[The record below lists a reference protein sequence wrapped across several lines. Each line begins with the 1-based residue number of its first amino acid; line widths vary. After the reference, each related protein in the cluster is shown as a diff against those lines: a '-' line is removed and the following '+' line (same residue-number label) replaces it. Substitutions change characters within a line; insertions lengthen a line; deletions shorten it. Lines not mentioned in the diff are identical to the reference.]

1 MKRVMTM
8 FILDKPSKL
17 LNVEMMEN
25 AVTVILRMI
34 QRKSFLEEVQVLRY
48 AQL

>member
-1 MKRVMTM
+1 MAM